1 MFIYY
6 VYILLCLYI
15 KLCLYIIYVL
25 IGRLSLWSI
34 KMIEKY
40 ISSSRSSFK
49 RRGNFE
55 KQREEIYKND
65 RKVYI
70 VLEILVQ
77 EKEQPWKT
85 ERRGP
90 PTLRCIAITLKTPL
104 LHEEGLLADSSTIW
118 VAICE
123 RFVPCNSLITRLLYP
138 IKLGK
143 AKNEL
148 GFCPWVVVCVGSPS
162 NPWTRC

>member
-77 EKEQPWKT
+77 EQPWKT
-85 ERRGP
+85 ERRDP
-90 PTLRCIAITLKTPL
+90 PTLRCIVITLKNSSSPRRGIVGRLEHHLGGNLQEVRPL
-104 LHEEGLLADSSTIW
+104 QLVNYSPALSDKAREGKKRVRILSMG
-118 VAICE
+118 C
-123 RFVPCNSLITRLLYP
+123 RLRWIPL
-138 IKLGK
+138 
-143 AKNEL
+143 
-148 GFCPWVVVCVGSPS
+148 
-162 NPWTRC
+162 